1 MQVKRFYEKTAISF
15 FFSATILGAVGN
27 TLAAPLQWETF
38 SEGVTTY
45 ESGLVKIKPYP
56 LTLSSESKTF
66 GAGFFTP
73 ESGSLQMEIS
83 VFISEISSSKF
94 ENPRFLV
101 TASSEGF
108 FWNEES
114 SQLTIFD
121 SWQLSPFNTLGY
133 IGKTN
138 LNPQNYLSFVLETK
152 ASDPKS
158 YGLGNFNFVADT
170 PTPVPE
176 PSTML
181 LFGLGLMGM
190 ASSLRRQKR

>member
-1 MQVKRFYEKTAISF
+1 MKKIYKKTAISF
-15 FFSATILGAVGN
+15 FFSATILGAAGN
-27 TLAAPLQWETF
+27 TLANPLQWETF
-38 SEGVTTY
+38 SEGVSVY
-45 ESGLVKIKPYP
+45 ESGLVKIKPDP
-56 LTLSSESKTF
+56 VILSSESKTF

-108 FWNEES
+108 FWSEGS

-121 SWQLSPFNTLGY
+121 SWDLSPFNTLGY

-138 LNPQNYLSFVLETK
+138 LHPQNYLSFVLETK

-158 YGLGNFNFVADT
+158 YGLGNFDFVSDT
-170 PTPVPE
+170 HTATPVPE
-176 PSTML
+176 PATML
-181 LFGLGLMGM
+181 LFGVGLMGM
-190 ASSLRRQKR
+190 ASSMRGKKR